1 MDRGQEA
8 GTVIFLAWFF
18 GGLALLF
25 LAFLFFA
32 ALVGAWPVFLVFG
45 LWCLYREHNI
55 RTKTRL

>member
-1 MDRGQEA
+1 
-8 GTVIFLAWFF
+8 VIFLAWFF